1 MGSEDRKSTNRLLM
15 TGYTKFSV
23 GYLDPWSKFTDCDT
37 NHKMAHC
44 KVKTQVKWRQRY
56 GVVITR
62 GVDAKG
68 AVALQIRGMLLHR
81 LGVVNKEQVTP

>member
-15 TGYTKFSV
+15 TGYTKFIV

-44 KVKTQVKWRQRY
+44 KVKTQVKWRR
-56 GVVITR
+56 II
-62 GVDAKG
+62 G
-68 AVALQIRGMLLHR
+68 AGYWGSHVLKDLNIM
-81 LGVVNKEQVTP
+81 